1 VLEHCPDPLA
11 VLRDYRAIDPHF
23 LVVGSPLS
31 EQQGM
36 LPMKEHLWAFN
47 ADGFPALVVEAGFAP
62 IGVNIQHVGHF
73 VGGKDW
79 VMVVATTGD
88 PTTMGHI

>member
-1 VLEHCPDPLA
+1 
-11 VLRDYRAIDPHF
+11 
-23 LVVGSPLS
+23 
-31 EQQGM
+31 
-36 LPMKEHLWAFN
+36 MKEHLWAFN